1 MYKYFQP
8 WFAMIL
14 VGLLA
19 ACANLPLQPVSP
31 QVSLADFRIKDLGL
45 LSQNYQ
51 LRLRV
56 KNPNSFP
63 LPINRLDYQ
72 LHINDQEFTKGMTN
86 QAVTIPASGEEFLD
100 LEVASNL
107 MRIIGQWSDLKT
119 VLNQDFNYR
128 LSGNVNVME
137 GVPQLPF
144 EHKGSVPL
152 LWKDSGD
159 SR

>member
-1 MYKYFQP
+1 LCQ
-8 WFAMIL
+8 
-14 VGLLA
+14 
-19 ACANLPLQPVSP
+19 SP
-31 QVSLADFRIKDLGL
+31 FTK
-45 LSQNYQ
+45 

-63 LPINRLDYQ
+63 LPINHLNYQ
-72 LHINDQEFTKGMTN
+72 LHINDQEFTKGTSN

-128 LSGNVNVME
+128 LSGNINVIIN
-137 GVPQLPF
+137 
-144 EHKGSVPL
+144 
-152 LWKDSGD
+152 
-159 SR
+159 